1 MGNTDSLRVIVFKEG
16 DVWIAQGLEIDI
28 CAQGPD
34 LKAVKER
41 FLVTLRSEIEH
52 GDPSSIG
59 PGPDEFF
66 SLWAKR
72 SDFVNKL
79 RERGGMPVE
88 IAVAA

>member
-16 DVWIAQGLEIDI
+16 DVWIAQGLEIDVS
-28 CAQGPD
+28 AQGPD

-41 FLVTLRSEIEH
+41 FLVTLRSEFEH
-52 GDPSSIG
+52 GDPGDIG

-66 SLWAKR
+66 RMWATR
-72 SDFVNKL
+72 SDFVNKFK
-79 RERGGMPVE
+79 ERGGMPVE